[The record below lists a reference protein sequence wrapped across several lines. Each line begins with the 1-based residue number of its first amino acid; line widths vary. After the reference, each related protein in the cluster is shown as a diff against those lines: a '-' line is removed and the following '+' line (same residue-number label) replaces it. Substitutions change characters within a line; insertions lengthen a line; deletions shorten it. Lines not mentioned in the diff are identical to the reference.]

1 VATVYY
7 FHNQSIRRILAI
19 EAVRQKVARDLHD
32 DIGSALSTINILSI
46 VAKNKIKEDPLKA
59 EEYISKIGDNSTRM
73 MEAMDDIVW
82 SINPE
87 NDNMQK
93 IISRMRQFATEVL
106 EPKNIELD
114 FLIDEQT
121 KELHLNMQEKRD
133 LFLVFKEAINNI
145 AKYANAT
152 LVKTKLSLNNN
163 KLVLYI
169 EDNGEGFDIE
179 NADGG
184 NGLNNMQK
192 RAEAL
197 NAKFKIASMFN
208 SGTTVTLEMDV
219 T

>member
-1 VATVYY
+1 
-7 FHNQSIRRILAI
+7 
-19 EAVRQKVARDLHD
+19 
-32 DIGSALSTINILSI
+32 
-46 VAKNKIKEDPLKA
+46 
-59 EEYISKIGDNSTRM
+59 
-73 MEAMDDIVW
+73 
-82 SINPE
+82 
-87 NDNMQK
+87 
-93 IISRMRQFATEVL
+93 
-106 EPKNIELD
+106 
-114 FLIDEQT
+114 
-121 KELHLNMQEKRD
+121 MQEKRD

-163 KLVLYI
+163 KLILYI